1 MLVESHIR
9 KGLQVL
15 AQAYSKSLLLYFGVP
30 LLAADL
36 LKPAQVEAWEKEALL

>member
-1 MLVESHIR
+1 
-9 KGLQVL
+9 VL